1 MAPNMLQEK
10 LILIGYILTPLIIIL
25 SLIKSL
31 VSVLGFNE
39 IWIIDHSTTTKE
51 AAGHKGGRK
60 GKGGDLLY
68 RWGNPQV
75 YGAGSAADQRLFAQ
89 HDAQWIPSGCPGAGH
104 ILIFNN
110 GRGRV
115 EGDYSSVDE
124 IVPPLDKKGNY
135 YRQTGESFGP
145 EGPVWSYVA
154 PHKEDFYS
162 SHISG
167 CQRLPNGNTLICS
180 GEKGIFFEMTEE
192 KKIVWKFIN
201 PLFGQ
206 PRPPLGGPRSHSKQ
220 NLNVGQ
226 RNELNQRGRRPGKG
240 QLPPSGPIN
249 SVFKAYRYPPDFPG
263 FGAKKLTPGE
273 DLVSYVKKKYL
284 R

>member
-1 MAPNMLQEK
+1 M
-10 LILIGYILTPLIIIL
+10 
-25 SLIKSL
+25 
-31 VSVLGFNE
+31 
-39 IWIIDHSTTTKE
+39 
-51 AAGHKGGRK
+51 
-60 GKGGDLLY
+60 
-68 RWGNPQV
+68 
-75 YGAGSAADQRLFAQ
+75 
-89 HDAQWIPSGCPGAGH
+89 
-104 ILIFNN
+104 IFNN

-135 YRQTGESFGP
+135 YRPKGEAFGP
-145 EGPVWSYVA
+145 ERPVWSYVA